1 MEGAWA
7 IEDLLVLL
15 VVVALG
21 ARLIDGSDEV
31 VWPAAAILTGL
42 RSFWPITAAVLV
54 ETTVV
59 VAAVVVASVLRLE
72 KKKEKNK
79 KLKANV

>member
-1 MEGAWA
+1 MFSILVEGAWA

-31 VWPAAAILTGL
+31 VWPAVVILTGL
-42 RSFWPITAAVLV
+42 GSF
-54 ETTVV
+54 
-59 VAAVVVASVLRLE
+59 
-72 KKKEKNK
+72 
-79 KLKANV
+79 